1 MYLLLQIGNLSFT
14 KGFPGGLVVKNLP
27 AHSGNPGSIPELGR
41 SPEEEMTTHSSIF
54 ARRVRPTGRGA
65 WQAAV
70 HEVTK
75 NWT

>member
-27 AHSGNPGSIPELGR
+27 AHSGDPGSIPELGR

-54 ARRVRPTGRGA
+54 AWKFPQTEEAGRLHSMGS
-65 WQAAV
+65 QSV
-70 HEVTK
+70 GHD
-75 NWT
+75 